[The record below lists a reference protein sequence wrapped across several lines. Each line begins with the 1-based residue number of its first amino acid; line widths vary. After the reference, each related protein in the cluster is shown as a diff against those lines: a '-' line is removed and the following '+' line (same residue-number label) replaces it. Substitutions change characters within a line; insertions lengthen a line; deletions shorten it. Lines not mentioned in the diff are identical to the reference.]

1 METKH
6 VDSFHH
12 DLLGR
17 SHDWHVSSPRLI
29 LQNLQWL
36 MICDVSE
43 LATTRGFVK
52 NYADLFVTR
61 LFLGTAEAGLFPG
74 VSYFLT
80 LWYRR

>member
-6 VDSFHH
+6 VDSDYH
-12 DLLGR
+12 DSVGR
-17 SHDWHVSSPRLI
+17 RHDWDVCLFLSI
-29 LQNLQWL
+29 FL
-36 MICDVSE
+36 MFDADVFRIG
-43 LATTRGFVK
+43 LVTRGFVK
-52 NYADLFVTR
+52 NFADLFVTR